1 MEGSGTCRPTWR
13 EELPFVPDFISAF
26 VTFIMSQSSKWS
38 LAYGFRVSYRV
49 FLGFFLVFFSFFALL
64 FDFCLIKLKK
74 EKRMFLLS
82 LKDCLIQ
89 LDDGHLDRNNEL
101 IIDRYVRK
109 IKIQMYREIDRLTD
123 KQIGRQTG
131 RQTD

>member
-1 MEGSGTCRPTWR
+1 M
-13 EELPFVPDFISAF
+13 
-26 VTFIMSQSSKWS
+26 
-38 LAYGFRVSYRV
+38 
-49 FLGFFLVFFSFFALL
+49 L